1 MSPAPDP
8 FQHEVARIALAVA
21 GRHGFALAG
30 GQALIAHGIGA
41 RPTEDV
47 DLFTD
52 LDGGVTA
59 AAELVHATLLDA
71 GFQVE
76 TIAEPTELDDAFY
89 GFEHDMTE
97 FEVRRDDRTVRLQLV
112 RFARSASPIVL
123 DVGPVL
129 HLDDVIGTKV
139 AAMVTRAQP
148 RDYIDVAAA
157 LRRYSRNDLV
167 DLARRA
173 DPALTDEE
181 FQDALQRLDRLPDTV
196 FALYRLTP
204 AEIHDLRHAFSEW
217 PR

>member
-52 LDGGVTA
+52 VDGGVTA
-59 AAELVHATLLDA
+59 AAGLVHATLLDA
-71 GFQVE
+71 GFQVD
-76 TIAEPTELDDAFY
+76 TIAEPTE
-89 GFEHDMTE
+89 
-97 FEVRRDDRTVRLQLV
+97 
-112 RFARSASPIVL
+112 
-123 DVGPVL
+123 
-129 HLDDVIGTKV
+129 LDDVIGTKV

-157 LRRYSRNDLV
+157 LGRYSRSDLV
-167 DLARRA
+167 DLALRA

-204 AEIHDLRHAFSEW
+204 AEIRDLRHAFSDW